1 VDTATVVEPEQ
12 VNAALADALV
22 AHVAEWIER
31 TGSGL
36 SVETECRLLVDEAIN
51 RLNGD

>member
-1 VDTATVVEPEQ
+1 MDTATVVEPEQ
-12 VNAALADALV
+12 VNATLADALV

-36 SVETECRLLVDEAIN
+36 SVETECRLLVDEAIA
-51 RLNGD
+51 RLSDN